1 MSKTRL
7 FIARH
12 GETEFNRKGMLQGRG
27 INAPLN
33 ETGKLQAKQLSGYLM
48 NYESDFLASSSLTR
62 AEQTA
67 GYYSSDAGL
76 SLTKN
81 SDLDEMDFGDFEGA
95 PFLDVMD
102 EIKRLDTA
110 WRSGEVDVKV
120 PGGESPLEVF
130 TRADEAV
137 KNYLASHEGE
147 TLVLIVH
154 GRLIRILFSEW
165 LGYGLQNMHMIEH
178 TNGAVNQIVYENG
191 NFEPVY
197 LNKTEHLMI
206 LNGKSYE

>member
-12 GETEFNRKGMLQGRG
+12 GETEYNRKGMLQGRG

-48 NYESDFLASSSLTR
+48 NYRSDFLASSSLLR

-67 GYYSSDAGL
+67 GFYSCDAGL

-81 SDLDEMDFGDFEGA
+81 GDLDEMDFGDFEGA
-95 PFLDVMD
+95 PFLEVLD

-110 WRSGEVDVKV
+110 WRSGEVHVKV
-120 PGGESPLEVF
+120 PGGESPKEVF
-130 TRADEAV
+130 SRADEAV
-137 KNYLASHEGE
+137 RNYITSHKGE

-154 GRLIRILFSEW
+154 GRLIRILLSEW

-178 TNGAVNQIVYENG
+178 TNGAVNQIVCKNG
-191 NFEPVY
+191 IFEPVY

-206 LNGKSYE
+206 LKG